1 LRIVVAVTGA
11 SGVVYGYNLLKALKV
26 HDVSLILSE
35 DAKTVIEEET
45 SLTAKDFEKTASRAY
60 RNDDMAAPVS
70 SGSNRLD
77 AMVIVP
83 CSGTTLSK
91 VAVGIADNLI
101 TRTAAVCLKE
111 RRKLVLVPRETPVS
125 PIILENMLKLSRLG
139 VVILPASPGFYAR
152 PKSAQDLVD
161 FVVARIMDQL
171 GLDQRLFKGW
181 KAELA
186 PPSSSPRR

>member
-1 LRIVVAVTGA
+1 MRIVVAVTGA
-11 SGVVYGYNLLKALKV
+11 SGVVYGYDLLKALKGN
-26 HDVSLILSE
+26 DVSLILSE
-35 DAKTVIEEET
+35 DAKTVIKEET
-45 SLTAKDFEKTASRAY
+45 DITAKDFERTASRAY

-91 VAVGIADNLI
+91 IAVGIADNLI
-101 TRTAAVCLKE
+101 TRTAAVFLKE

-125 PIILENMLKLSRLG
+125 PISLENMLKLSRLG
-139 VVILPASPGFYAR
+139 VVILPASPGFYAK

-171 GLDQRLFKGW
+171 GLKQKLLKGW

>member
-1 LRIVVAVTGA
+1 MRIVVAVTGA

-45 SLTAKDFEKTASRAY
+45 NLTAKDFEKTASRAY

>member
-1 LRIVVAVTGA
+1 MRVVVAVTGA
-11 SGVVYGYNLLKALKV
+11 SGVLYGYGLLMALKG
-26 HDVSLILSE
+26 HHVSAIISE

-45 SLTAKDFEKTASRAY
+45 DLTAEDFGKAATRAY
-60 RNDDMAAPVS
+60 GNDDMAAPVS
-70 SGSNRLD
+70 SGSNKLD

-91 VAVGIADNLI
+91 IAMGIADNLI

-111 RRKLVLVPRETPVS
+111 KRMLILVPRETPVS

-139 VVILPASPGFYAR
+139 VVILPASPGFYAK
-152 PKSAQDLVD
+152 PETAQDLVN

-171 GLDQRLFKGW
+171 GLEQKLFRGW
-181 KAELA
+181 KAE
-186 PPSSSPRR
+186 

>member
-1 LRIVVAVTGA
+1 MRIVVAVTGA

>member
-45 SLTAKDFEKTASRAY
+45 NLTAKDFEKTASRAY

>member
-1 LRIVVAVTGA
+1 MRIVVAVTGA
-11 SGVVYGYNLLKALKV
+11 SGVVYGYNLLKALRG

>member
-11 SGVVYGYNLLKALKV
+11 SGVVYGYDLLKALKGN
-26 HDVSLILSE
+26 DVSLILSE
-35 DAKTVIEEET
+35 DAKTVIKEET
-45 SLTAKDFEKTASRAY
+45 DITAKDFERTASRAY

-91 VAVGIADNLI
+91 IAVGIADNLI
-101 TRTAAVCLKE
+101 TRTAAVFLKE

-125 PIILENMLKLSRLG
+125 PISLENMLKLSRLG
-139 VVILPASPGFYAR
+139 VVILPASPGFYAK

-171 GLDQRLFKGW
+171 GLKQKLLKGW

>member
-11 SGVVYGYNLLKALKV
+11 SGVVYGYNLLKALKGN
-26 HDVSLILSE
+26 DVSLILSG
-35 DAKTVIEEET
+35 DAKTVIKEET
-45 SLTAKDFEKTASRAY
+45 NLTAKDFEKVASRAY

-91 VAVGIADNLI
+91 IAVGIADNLI

-111 RRKLVLVPRETPVS
+111 KRKLVLVPRETPMS
-125 PIILENMLKLSRLG
+125 PITLENMLKLSRLG

-152 PKSAQDLVD
+152 SKSAQDLVG
-161 FVVARIMDQL
+161 FIVARIMDQL
-171 GLDQRLFKGW
+171 GLEQNIFKGW
-181 KAELA
+181 KAE
-186 PPSSSPRR
+186 